1 MKRVIRRPSPAMV
14 IAIVA
19 LIAALG
25 GTALAGGFVTKKKAK
40 KIARNQVNKLAPGLS
55 VASAKH
61 ADSATSADSA
71 KHADSATSAT
81 NATSSDTAKKADNVL
96 AAKVSSGGTLLFA
109 AQGGTSVQAHTGGSG
124 VYGVLFPR
132 DISNCAIVPGGQ
144 AGSRE
149 INAFQSAA
157 TNRVGVLTFN
167 SAGAAADAAFSLVI
181 VC

>member
-14 IAIVA
+14 VAVVA

-25 GTALAGGFVTKKKAK
+25 GTAVGAAFITKKQSK
-40 KIARNQVNKLAPGLS
+40 KIAANQVNKLAPGLS
-55 VASAKH
+55 VASAKN
-61 ADSATSADSA
+61 ADSANTANSANT
-71 KHADSATSAT
+71 AT
-81 NATSSDTAKKADNVL
+81 TAGSADNVL
-96 AAKVSSGGTLLFA
+96 AAKVASNGTLEFA

-167 SAGAAADAAFSLVI
+167 SAGASADAAFSLVI

>member
-14 IAIVA
+14 VAIVA

-25 GTALAGGFVTKKKAK
+25 GTAVGAAFVTKKQAK
-40 KIARNQVNKLAPGLS
+40 KVAANQVNKLAPGLS
-55 VASAKH
+55 VASAK
-61 ADSATSADSA
+61 SADSA
-71 KHADSATSAT
+71 NTANSANTAT
-81 NATSSDTAKKADNVL
+81 TAGSADNIL
-96 AAKVSSGGTLLFA
+96 AAKVASNGTLEFA
-109 AQGGTSVQAHTGGSG
+109 AQGGTSVQAHTGGSA

-149 INAFQSAA
+149 INAFQSGAN
-157 TNRVGVLTFN
+157 NRVGVLTFN
-167 SAGAAADAAFSLVI
+167 SAGVGADAAFSLVI